1 MLEVR
6 GQKFWIPLLALSAYI
21 HCICTLRL
29 RVASFLSLP
38 SQHKLLYDLRS
49 FLLLWILIG
58 RFFPS
63 ARFQEPFVLDGGDEE
78 DRTPDPLLA
87 KQVLSQLSYT
97 PKGFTVSR
105 FPFLFTGDLSE

>member
-1 MLEVR
+1 M
-6 GQKFWIPLLALSAYI
+6 LALSAYI

-29 RVASFLSLP
+29 RVASFLCLP
-38 SQHKLLYDLRS
+38 SQHNAALRPS
-49 FLLLWILIG
+49 VVPLPKFNRTVL
-58 RFFPS
+58 PS

-97 PKGFTVSR
+97 PKGFAHLVL
-105 FPFLFTGDLSE
+105 PFLFTGNLSEF